1 MSANLYDILDVD
13 ESASVEEIR
22 AAWKS
27 AVADLDPTDRRFR
40 AYNDAAAVLLDA
52 DKRAAYDA
60 ELAADRGDAPADV
73 VPADEL
79 AADDAPAED
88 APGDDGP
95 GDGGPGADGPADAT
109 VVDGDAREEPEAAGV
124 TLTKDTSAPATPTTE
139 AVPAPKPGP
148 KPAAAQAGPPGWA
161 LLAAGVGAFVAL
173 VLAVVLALLPGGIVF
188 ADQSPKDVAASEK
201 RFEESRRSVEAAA
214 ERMIADVFSYNY
226 ETMDADLERAQQY
239 VTPELGAKQAKGW
252 PDIAKDAA
260 DQKLVVQARAEAVA
274 LTRLSPDGETA
285 TVVVFLVQASTRNGV
300 DQTPLRMW
308 VSLKM
313 LREDG
318 SADAWL
324 IDDVCVDSTCD
335 QGGS

>member
-22 AAWKS
+22 AAWKA

-60 ELAADRGDAPADV
+60 ELAADRGD
-73 VPADEL
+73 
-79 AADDAPAED
+79 DAPVAA
-88 APGDDGP
+88 APVAAAPVDEAPVDDG
-95 GDGGPGADGPADAT
+95 DTNGAGQ
-109 VVDGDAREEPEAAGV
+109 EPVAEPV
-124 TLTKDTSAPATPTTE
+124 TLTKDAPDTTTPTRDSEPEPTR
-139 AVPAPKPGP
+139 
-148 KPAAAQAGPPGWA
+148 AQAGPPAWA

-188 ADQSPKDVAASEK
+188 ADESPKDVVAAQE
-201 RFEESRRSVEAAA
+201 RFEESTRSVEAAA

-274 LTRLSPDGETA
+274 LTRLSPAGDTA
-285 TVVVFLVQASTRNGV
+285 TVVVFLVQDSTRAGV

-313 LREDG
+313 VRDDD
-318 SADAWL
+318 SSDSWL

-335 QGGS
+335 QAG

>member
-13 ESASVEEIR
+13 ESASVDEIR
-22 AAWKS
+22 AAWKA

-60 ELAADRGDAPADV
+60 GLAADRGGDAPVGEAAADGAPADDV
-73 VPADEL
+73 DDVDDVDDDVDQDVDE
-79 AADDAPAED
+79 D
-88 APGDDGP
+88 
-95 GDGGPGADGPADAT
+95 
-109 VVDGDAREEPEAAGV
+109 VEEPAAAAV
-124 TLTKDTSAPATPTTE
+124 TLTKDAPDAPTATADAEPTAKTTAKPTSEPS
-139 AVPAPKPGP
+139 P
-148 KPAAAQAGPPGWA
+148 KPARAQAGPPDWA

-188 ADQSPKDVAASEK
+188 ADESPKDVAASEK
-201 RFEESRRSVEAAA
+201 RFEESTRSVEAAA

-285 TVVVFLVQASTRNGV
+285 TVVVFLVQDSTRNGV

-313 LREDG
+313 VREDG

-335 QGGS
+335 QAD

>member
-60 ELAADRGDAPADV
+60 GLAADRGDDAPAAVPPADGAPAD
-73 VPADEL
+73 
-79 AADDAPAED
+79 
-88 APGDDGP
+88 
-95 GDGGPGADGPADAT
+95 GAPADAA
-109 VVDGDAREEPEAAGV
+109 VGDGDAGEDPAADPV
-124 TLTKDTSAPATPTTE
+124 TLTKDTSAAATPTTDPNPTPE
-139 AVPAPKPGP
+139 PDPKPDPKPTAEPDPAPGR
-148 KPAAAQAGPPGWA
+148 AQSGPPGWA

-188 ADQSPKDVAASEK
+188 ADESPKDVVASEK

-274 LTRLSPDGETA
+274 LTRLSPEGETA
-285 TVVVFLVQASTRNGV
+285 TVVVFLVQDSTRDGV

-313 LREDG
+313 VREDG

-324 IDDVCVDSTCD
+324 IDDVCVDSSCD
-335 QGGS
+335 QAGS

>member
-22 AAWKS
+22 AAWKA

-60 ELAADRGDAPADV
+60 ELAADRGGDAPV
-73 VPADEL
+73 DE
-79 AADDAPAED
+79 APVSE
-88 APGDDGP
+88 APVDEAPVDEALV
-95 GDGGPGADGPADAT
+95 DEALD
-109 VVDGDAREEPEAAGV
+109 DGDATGAGEE
-124 TLTKDTSAPATPTTE
+124 
-139 AVPAPKPGP
+139 
-148 KPAAAQAGPPGWA
+148 PAAAPVTLAKDAPDTTTPGRDGALEPEPAPEPARAEAGPPGWA

-188 ADQSPKDVAASEK
+188 ADESPKDVVASEK
-201 RFEESRRSVEAAA
+201 RFEESTRSVEAAA

-274 LTRLSPDGETA
+274 LTRLSPEGDTA
-285 TVVVFLVQASTRNGV
+285 TVVVFLVQDSTRNGV

-313 LREDG
+313 VREDG
-318 SADAWL
+318 STDSWL

-335 QGGS
+335 QAG